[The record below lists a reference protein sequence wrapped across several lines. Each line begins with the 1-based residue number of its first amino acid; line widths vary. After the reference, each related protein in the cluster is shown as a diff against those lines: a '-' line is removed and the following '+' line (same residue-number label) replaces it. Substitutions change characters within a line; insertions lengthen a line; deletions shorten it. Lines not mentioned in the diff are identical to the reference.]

1 MPKVTGCGEIEEIE
15 RGKVYRIRHHLGRDP
30 KTGRYLRSP
39 KRTVH
44 GTKSDARRAL
54 EEYRHELEEGFANPE
69 NLEEVLVIT
78 SLSSDQQATAGD
90 IADAD
95 AQESGTSTKQG
106 SSTAGSTSSSA
117 TTATSKGASDGSA
130 AHGSAKGTS
139 TTASGTSDQG

>member
-54 EEYRHELEEGFANPE
+54 EEYRHDLEEGFANPE
-69 NLEEVLVIT
+69 NLTVPEL
-78 SLSSDQQATAGD
+78 GW
-90 IADAD
+90 
-95 AQESGTSTKQG
+95 K
-106 SSTAGSTSSSA
+106 
-117 TTATSKGASDGSA
+117 
-130 AHGSAKGTS
+130 
-139 TTASGTSDQG
+139 